1 MDAAADS
8 HLVRDPGAT
17 IAAPTDD
24 GLHRFVQGDIVGGV
38 MGKVREDAAGLN
50 IAYLLPC
57 VTRALRSPLECRG
70 LDTIA
75 SILLGP
81 RSEEHTSELQSRENL
96 VCRLLLDKT
105 NILKRAEAHT

>member
-1 MDAAADS
+1 
-8 HLVRDPGAT
+8 
-17 IAAPTDD
+17 
-24 GLHRFVQGDIVGGV
+24 

-57 VTRALRSPLECRG
+57 VTRAVRSPLECRG

-81 RSEEHTSELQSRENL
+81 VIRTVDGMGELPDILPVFRPGTYACVS
-96 VCRLLLDKT
+96 LL
-105 NILKRAEAHT
+105 I